1 MSNCYSLFYVFVCS
15 EAVALKCSVKK
26 LFWKITINSQG
37 QISDEDLV
45 ILLKKVSITGDLN
58 FLNFYGA
65 AIL

>member
-58 FLNFYGA
+58 FLNFY
-65 AIL
+65 